1 MTYLFQLA
9 IEERIDV
16 AAVVAVLLEGA
27 EAVLDELGH
36 EGLRSFLVEGGGG
49 GRQVEL
55 HVLPL
60 ENKVIGDQCY
70 MHYFGVLPTLTPQ
83 GSG

>member
-27 EAVLDELGH
+27 EAVLDELGD
-36 EGLRSFLVEGGGG
+36 EGLGSLFVEGGGG
-49 GRQVEL
+49 NRQLEL

-70 MHYFGVLPTLTPQ
+70 MYFGVLPTLTPQ